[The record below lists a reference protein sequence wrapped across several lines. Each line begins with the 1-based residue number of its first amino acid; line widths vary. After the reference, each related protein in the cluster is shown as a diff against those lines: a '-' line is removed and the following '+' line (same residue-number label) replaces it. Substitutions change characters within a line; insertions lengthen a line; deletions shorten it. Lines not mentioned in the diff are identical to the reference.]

1 LQEFSKYGS
10 IRRFCLVRDIVTRSS
25 KGYAFIEYEKKEAA
39 NQAYHYANNL
49 IIDGRRIFVD
59 FECERKLPG
68 WKPRRLG
75 IYLSSLVYSSLMV
88 VQSYDSW
95 TYKY

>member
-1 LQEFSKYGS
+1 
-10 IRRFCLVRDIVTRSS
+10 VTGSS

-39 NQAYHYANNL
+39 NQAYHCANNL
-49 IIDGRRIFVD
+49 TIDGRRIFVD

-75 IYLSSLVYSSLMV
+75 ICYFCLL
-88 VQSYDSW
+88 
-95 TYKY
+95 